1 MDAED
6 IRKFSFFLSFF
17 CIPIKYKSGRGIL
30 CMKKFLEYWRSL
42 PIEHQ
47 DFLRRRFT
55 IATGIALAAAFYG
68 LIVLSNGTFF
78 SACIFLAVNLAFI
91 SGTMKTSIRNR
102 MWREEKIAESQDKPQ
117 VELAIP
123 NAVFEHT
130 APVPTDYLKHN
141 KNWLLILF
149 YWYIILMG
157 VASIFI
163 AFTDTSSTS
172 LFLFFGICLILF
184 GSKKLKKRKII
195 TCHNQFIFYNNSCPN
210 CGKKMFP
217 CKPFT
222 PKNTDT
228 FPKVIDYSC
237 FTSTTGHYCP
247 VCSHYVAPGELAN
260 NRKVTLINYC
270 VEDTSFNENNIQ
282 YPLTFRY
289 RITRMLSITCFILLI
304 IFVALAFILD
314 SSTTNLI
321 KIILLLFNL
330 GLVGYLLHWIWKS
343 LKKTYCTLTQYGVY
357 QNISGTSI
365 FPWDKVD
372 MAVAFYQSK
381 FDKNPG
387 IAFISSLDLPNYIIF
402 PIYENSDKLMA
413 EILRRLPDSTPI
425 DPALIERYLS

>member
-1 MDAED
+1 
-6 IRKFSFFLSFF
+6 
-17 CIPIKYKSGRGIL
+17 
-30 CMKKFLEYWRSL
+30 MKKFLEYWRSL

-68 LIVLSNGTFF
+68 LIVLSNGAFF
-78 SACIFLAVNLAFI
+78 YVCIFITVILASI

-117 VELAIP
+117 VELTIP
-123 NAVFEHT
+123 NASFEHT
-130 APVPTDYLKHN
+130 APIPTAYSSRSG
-141 KNWLLILF
+141 NWFLIF
-149 YWYIILMG
+149 YSWCIILMG
-157 VASIFI
+157 ATTIYF
-163 AFTDTSSTS
+163 AFSETAYAIPFSAI
-172 LFLFFGICLILF
+172 GICFLLLGIKNLI
-184 GSKKLKKRKII
+184 KQNRDA
-195 TCHNQFIFYNNSCPN
+195 CYYQFTFYNNICPN

-237 FTSTTGHYCP
+237 FTRITGHYCP
-247 VCSHYVAPGELAN
+247 DCSHYVAPGELAN
-260 NRKVTLINYC
+260 NRKVTLINYY
-270 VEDTSFNENNIQ
+270 VEDPYLNDNNIQ

-289 RITRMLSITCFILLI
+289 RLTRMISISFITFLVVLSLL
-304 IFVALAFILD
+304 ALFLRP
-314 SSTTNLI
+314 SVPNPVR
-321 KIILLLFNL
+321 IILPILTL
-330 GLVGYLLHWIWKS
+330 GISGYLLFSIWRS
-343 LKKTYCTLTQYGVY
+343 LKKSCCTITQYGVH
-357 QNISGTSI
+357 QNVSGKSVY
-365 FPWDKVD
+365 PWNKID

>member
-17 CIPIKYKSGRGIL
+17 CIPIKYKSGRGFL

-68 LIVLSNGTFF
+68 LIVLSNGTF
-78 SACIFLAVNLAFI
+78 SYICLFLAVNLAFI

-117 VELAIP
+117 VELTIP
-123 NAVFEHT
+123 NALFERT
-130 APVPTDYLKHN
+130 APVPTAYSKRGN
-141 KNWLLILF
+141 NLF
-149 YWYIILMG
+149 LRLCNGYMIFLG
-157 VASIFI
+157 VISIGFSIFE
-163 AFTDTSSTS
+163 TYYVP
-172 LFLFFGICLILF
+172 FLFFGVGFLLF
-184 GSKKLKKRKII
+184 GVKNLRKQNRDA
-195 TCHNQFIFYNNSCPN
+195 CYYQFIFYNNICPN

-237 FTSTTGHYCP
+237 FTRITGHYCP

-289 RITRMLSITCFILLI
+289 CLTRMLSIFCITFVIVLIFLAFFLEPSVPNLVRSILLI
-304 IFVALAFILD
+304 LILGI
-314 SSTTNLI
+314 SGY
-321 KIILLLFNL
+321 ILFLK
-330 GLVGYLLHWIWKS
+330 WRS
-343 LKKTYCTLTQYGVY
+343 LKKSYCMITQYGVY

-413 EILRRLPDSTPI
+413 EILRHLPDSTPI
-425 DPALIERYLS
+425 DPALKERYLS